1 MNQRWDQRPKICWAE
16 WACNF
21 LVERAKEKA
30 ARFLPNGECRGRSPS
45 IRKQLAGN
53 ETRIYSKPIPPLL
66 EVLKWLKYCFIPL
79 YFSANSPGVHH
90 SSSPCRK
97 VPNFAKIL
105 KVDAHI
111 TSPLSHKRSD
121 SLCSWFLDF
130 PIKNCH
136 PHMFANGNTF
146 SSAGDQRKKSRDWCG
161 KIRGALNLFGNYM
174 LGRCK
179 RNGNE
184 HKNIKSRR
192 KGPIFR
198 LIPLYLF
205 ETG

>member
-136 PHMFANGNTF
+136 PLTPFYYVILTCLLLGIPFH
-146 SSAGDQRKKSRDWCG
+146 
-161 KIRGALNLFGNYM
+161 M
-174 LGRCK
+174 LGTK
-179 RNGNE
+179 E
-184 HKNIKSRR
+184 KN
-192 KGPIFR
+192 P
-198 LIPLYLF
+198 
-205 ETG
+205 ETGAGKLEEH